1 MWRFVSPFVIQVRE
15 ADEKEDTVAMPPPQV
30 VLKKGKVLSNLV
42 LVQEIERME
51 EQKLKSK
58 FPGAPG
64 IFFRCMAQGG
74 WRSLATFSSKIFEQ
88 ALEGDLDLEVLEVT
102 QPSSRSSIL
111 RRITLLC
118 VVSHPWPT
126 FHFLQKRL
134 GKGQKFFDS
143 GDYQM
148 AKQVNFQW
156 FWWSRVHLFLLSVK
170 QSVPLREVQVA
181 WGQGCLSWPNPL
193 AQVSLPEKSK
203 KSPFIQGWLILLRTQ
218 FLPGKAPS
226 FRFYQKTWKTTLK
239 ESFII
244 SPAGGS
250 WAGAPG
256 FSFSFNFELLSLW
269 FGGGKFV
276 IWRLGP
282 SGLWIDYLRV
292 INPESDFSLLS
303 GRWNSR
309 SASSQP
315 CSGQTTV
322 IQSKKAPPVQKK
334 INNI

>member
-1 MWRFVSPFVIQVRE
+1 MV
-15 ADEKEDTVAMPPPQV
+15 PQWV
-30 VLKKGKVLSNLV
+30 MFCS
-42 LVQEIERME
+42 
-51 EQKLKSK
+51 
-58 FPGAPG
+58 
-64 IFFRCMAQGG
+64 
-74 WRSLATFSSKIFEQ
+74 
-88 ALEGDLDLEVLEVT
+88 
-102 QPSSRSSIL
+102 
-111 RRITLLC
+111 
-118 VVSHPWPT
+118 
-126 FHFLQKRL
+126 LQKRL

-226 FRFYQKTWKTTLK
+226 FRFYQNTWKTTLK
-239 ESFII
+239 ESFIV

-250 WAGAPG
+250 WAVAPG
-256 FSFSFNFELLSLW
+256 FGFSFNFELLSLW

-276 IWRLGP
+276 ILRLGP
-282 SGLWIDYLRV
+282 SGLWIEDLRESSIQNLTFLFFQGVGIPGQPLHNPAVAKLLWSSQRRPPQSKKKSTIFNYLK
-292 INPESDFSLLS
+292 
-303 GRWNSR
+303 RWNSIRMIR
-309 SASSQP
+309 SAALTKISSTATLYLP
-315 CSGQTTV
+315 SCCLTV
-322 IQSKKAPPVQKK
+322 FDVGYLEKLASSNKRVLTWISPLLTFLNNLRLIGIQNLQWRNLCPTASYRILQKK
-334 INNI
+334 EMEKSACYCL

>member
-1 MWRFVSPFVIQVRE
+1 MWRFVSPFVTQVRE

-64 IFFRCMAQGG
+64 IELFLFSVYGSGRMKIAGNVFFKDIWTGLGG
-74 WRSLATFSSKIFEQ
+74 RPGLGGAGGHSAFLQVINLKRNHFF
-88 ALEGDLDLEVLEVT
+88 
-102 QPSSRSSIL
+102 
-111 RRITLLC
+111 C

-203 KSPFIQGWLILLRTQ
+203 KSPFIRTGVAHPTPDTVPARKSSIIQ
-218 FLPGKAPS
+218 VLSKDMKNYFE
-226 FRFYQKTWKTTLK
+226 RIFYY
-239 ESFII
+239 
-244 SPAGGS
+244 
-250 WAGAPG
+250 
-256 FSFSFNFELLSLW
+256 FSCR
-269 FGGGKFV
+269 G
-276 IWRLGP
+276 
-282 SGLWIDYLRV
+282 
-292 INPESDFSLLS
+292 
-303 GRWNSR
+303 
-309 SASSQP
+309 
-315 CSGQTTV
+315 
-322 IQSKKAPPVQKK
+322 
-334 INNI
+334 

>member
-1 MWRFVSPFVIQVRE
+1 
-15 ADEKEDTVAMPPPQV
+15 
-30 VLKKGKVLSNLV
+30 
-42 LVQEIERME
+42 
-51 EQKLKSK
+51 
-58 FPGAPG
+58 
-64 IFFRCMAQGG
+64 MAQGG

-226 FRFYQKTWKTTLK
+226 FRFYQNTWKTTLK

-322 IQSKKAPPVQKK
+322 IQSKKAPPVQKNQQYLT
-334 INNI
+334 I

>member
-1 MWRFVSPFVIQVRE
+1 
-15 ADEKEDTVAMPPPQV
+15 
-30 VLKKGKVLSNLV
+30 
-42 LVQEIERME
+42 
-51 EQKLKSK
+51 
-58 FPGAPG
+58 
-64 IFFRCMAQGG
+64 MAQGG
-74 WRSLATFSSKIFEQ
+74 WRLLAIFSSKIFEQ

-203 KSPFIQGWLILLRTQ
+203 KSPFIRTGVAHPTPDTVPARKSSIIQ
-218 FLPGKAPS
+218 VLSKDMKNYFE
-226 FRFYQKTWKTTLK
+226 RIFYY
-239 ESFII
+239 
-244 SPAGGS
+244 
-250 WAGAPG
+250 
-256 FSFSFNFELLSLW
+256 FSCR
-269 FGGGKFV
+269 G
-276 IWRLGP
+276 
-282 SGLWIDYLRV
+282 
-292 INPESDFSLLS
+292 
-303 GRWNSR
+303 
-309 SASSQP
+309 
-315 CSGQTTV
+315 
-322 IQSKKAPPVQKK
+322 
-334 INNI
+334 